1 VPRQAKAVALFQRPP
16 ALIRER
22 NPKEFYRDTGIPV
35 RQSTLEYSCQEFR
48 HHTTEIFQGFGE
60 DKDEE
65 AAAALENKLRAC
77 PTSDEREKALSAIN
91 RAQKFA
97 EQFIKDFGQLKG
109 V

>member
-1 VPRQAKAVALFQRPP
+1 
-16 ALIRER
+16 
-22 NPKEFYRDTGIPV
+22 
-35 RQSTLEYSCQEFR
+35 
-48 HHTTEIFQGFGE
+48 
-60 DKDEE
+60 
-65 AAAALENKLRAC
+65 LENKLRAC